1 MSKVYYKEEQKFRQ
15 LWIWLLLLLLCGVW
29 IWQFVQ
35 QIIMGKPFGNDPS
48 PDFVIILTG
57 IFPIAVIV
65 LFRFM
70 TLETIINDNGIFYRF
85 RPFQR
90 KPKEIKAE
98 DILSYEVKKYNA
110 LMDYGGWGIRLGSM
124 GKGKAYNVSGNQGVL
139 FVMKNGKKFML
150 GTQNPV
156 SIKSALDKLMKK
168 ESYF

>member
-65 LFRFM
+65 LFRYM
-70 TLETIINDNGIFYRF
+70 TLETIINDAGIYYRF

-90 KPKEIKAE
+90 QPKEIKAD

-139 FVMKNGKKFML
+139 FELKNRKKFML

-168 ESYF
+168 ESYS

>member
-70 TLETIINDNGIFYRF
+70 TLETIIDDTGVYYRF

-90 KPKEIKAE
+90 KPKVIKPE
-98 DILSYEVKKYNA
+98 DILRYEVKKYNP
-110 LMDYGGWGIRLGSM
+110 LMEYGGWGIRLGSF

-139 FVMKNGKKFML
+139 FELKNRKKFML

-156 SIKSALDKLMKK
+156 SIKSALDKLMKR